1 MKEMNVQFSEN
12 FAQLYKDE
20 VRNNEQRL
28 EADGFI
34 RTIQNIGLSR
44 TYKLWQF
51 RSLMRQYWMY
61 RNRDNLK
68 PFQIASQLPFVEF
81 ESDLFIENTKQHIKY
96 LEDTRFTKLD
106 IDLLQHMIKDM
117 LYPYCAGV
125 YFHSGLNLVVRT
137 MEPAFLED
145 VQNAKF
151 FLAHLPESIGQSD
164 HKDIFRSFLYYQHAM
179 RSLGDNEQR
188 GSLVELLPK

>member
-1 MKEMNVQFSEN
+1 MKEINVQFSEN

-34 RTIQNIGLSR
+34 RTIQNIGLTR
-44 TYKLWQF
+44 TYNLWQF
-51 RSLMRQYWMY
+51 RSLMRQFWAY
-61 RNRDNLK
+61 RNQDNLK
-68 PFQIASQLPFVEF
+68 PFRIASQLPFVEF
-81 ESDLFIENTKQHIKY
+81 ESDLFIEDIEQHVQY
-96 LEDTRFTKLD
+96 LEDTGFVKLN

-125 YFHSGLNLVVRT
+125 YFHSGLNIVVRT
-137 MEPAFLED
+137 MEPAFLQD
-145 VQNAKF
+145 VQNAKH
-151 FLAHLPESIGQSD
+151 FLTHLPESIGQSD
-164 HKDIFRSFLYYQHAM
+164 YKDIFRSFLYYQHAM
-179 RSLGDNEQR
+179 RSLGGNEQR